1 MNSVFAKQRW
11 KNSIENV
18 QTITAPR
25 FTVTYS
31 ARPHKHV
38 MSLSHIWTRTY
49 YIVMMTI
56 QSMSFSDVITKSERW
71 WRLWQKQSL
80 TGDTH
85 THTWQ
90 FLLQW
95 VNTHKA
101 TQSHTQKQEGN
112 KKSAAKHKRKCYLC
126 HIKGSCFFVFFIKGL
141 VGDWSLLNQNYRK

>member
-80 TGDTH
+80 TGHTYTH
-85 THTWQ
+85 MAISPPMSKHTQGHTVTHSKTGRQ
-90 FLLQW
+90 QEVSCKAQKKVLPLP
-95 VNTHKA
+95 HKGVMFFCFFYKGVSWRLKS
-101 TQSHTQKQEGN
+101 TQSE
-112 KKSAAKHKRKCYLC
+112 L
-126 HIKGSCFFVFFIKGL
+126 
-141 VGDWSLLNQNYRK
+141 